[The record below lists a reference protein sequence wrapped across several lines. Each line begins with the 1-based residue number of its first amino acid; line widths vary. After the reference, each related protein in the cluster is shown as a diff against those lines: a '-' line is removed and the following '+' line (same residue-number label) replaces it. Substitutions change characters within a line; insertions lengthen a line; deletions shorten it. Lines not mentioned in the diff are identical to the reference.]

1 MKTKLAACGFLMIL
15 CVGAMAA
22 TTRYVVPPGSG
33 NTPTSP
39 YTSWATAATNLHAV
53 MAVTVGGDTVLLTN
67 GVYMLTNQII
77 IATNITIRS
86 DNNGVIDR
94 AGTIVNGGYPNN
106 SNRCF
111 TLSFSNAVV
120 EGLTITN
127 GYVVGSGGGVY
138 ITAGTL
144 RNCLVTGNTVT
155 NGSGGGVYAAG
166 ATSLIT
172 NCDVI
177 ANLVLNGSGQTV
189 GGGGV
194 KLTAAASLRNSR
206 IMYNNSPIY
215 WSAGGGVHCD
225 GASWVVNC
233 SVISN
238 KVGTD
243 YNTSSSSTSC
253 TGWPFAG
260 SGYAYGGGGVWAAG
274 ANAVTLRNCLIIGNG
289 RGAACTA
296 AGVGS
301 HGGGAT
307 IENCTIVANFGDG
320 IGAGSAS
327 TYNVTNTISFYN
339 TGEAMRPSS
348 SAAGVNPLI
357 TVNCCMTSTNYVTG
371 GSGNIIGTPAFMQ
384 RANGDYRLAPWS
396 RGVDA
401 GLTLSWMSTATDLA
415 DNPRISANSL
425 PDMGAYETTFNSLP
439 ATYYVAHNGQTP
451 VSPYTNGWA
460 AAASNITDVLN
471 VMSDGGTVLV
481 TNGVYT
487 LTNHITVGYMTL
499 RSYNNNGVDRGT
511 IINGNYPNTTNRC
524 LTLNHADAVVDG
536 FTITNGFVNGTNGG
550 GVLMTAGTLRNCLVT
565 GNTVTNSTGGG
576 GGVYATGSG
585 SVVTNCDVIANTA
598 LCTPLSSGGGGVML
612 QSGAQVWNSRI
623 MYNQSPLL
631 SSGGGGIQSS
641 GGSVFNSSIISN
653 TALAGYGSGG
663 VWVYGAGT
671 MLRNCL
677 IMGNGKGGQC
687 NAAGVGSHGGSAVI
701 ESCTIV
707 TNFGDGI
714 GANNPSTY
722 NVTNTISFYN
732 TGEAMRPSSQ
742 AVASNIPL
750 ITVNCCMTSTNY
762 VTGGSSNIITTPLFV
777 NRAGG
782 NYRLLP
788 GSPGVDAGVTQAWM
802 SVATDLDGQPRI
814 SVNGLVDMGAY
825 ETSLVVSTFANVYV
839 AKNGQ
844 TPAWP
849 YTNWVT
855 AATNIPDAL
864 SVLAEGGTVLVS
876 NGVYTLT
883 APIVV
888 GNFNVRS
895 FNNNGV
901 DRGTVIN
908 GNYPNTTN
916 RCFTLNHV
924 NALVEGFTITNGCA
938 PSNDCFGGGVYM
950 TNGILRNC
958 LVTGNLATNNP
969 LAGGSEGGGVYA
981 TGNSVI
987 TNCDITAN
995 SIWYTGSGGGVYLV
1009 SPAQLWNSRILFN
1022 GTPTTNSSIFG
1033 SMGGGVYI
1041 TGANALICN
1050 SVISSNTLP
1059 PLANPTSGG
1068 GVYMNF
1074 GGTLRNCLVAGNS
1087 AFSGAGVAVV
1097 NTPVSDVENCTIAG
1111 NFAGYHGGFATPS
1124 SVTLQVRLKNVIC
1137 YYNQPDN
1144 LYFSNITNA
1153 LFTNCCVS
1161 TAYSLLGSG
1170 NMASSP
1176 AFMNRTSGDYRLW
1189 PWSPG
1194 VDAGLVL
1201 SWMSAATDLAG
1212 QPRINN
1218 LPDMGAYETTLGV
1231 APNLYVAQNGQTPVS
1246 PYTNWM
1252 GASSNIQDAVNM
1264 AFDGATVLVS
1274 NGVYTLTDQLTVG
1287 DFTVRSYNNNG
1298 VDRGTI
1304 INGNYPN
1311 TTNRCFT
1318 LNHVNAV
1325 VEGFTITNGCA
1336 PSNDCFGGGVYMTN
1350 GILRNCLVTGNR
1362 ATNNPVSGG
1371 SRGGG
1376 VYAVGSS
1383 LITNCDITANTI
1395 GNAGFGGGVYL
1406 TTPAQFWNSR
1416 ILHNGTATTNDL
1428 SGGSLGGGAYIY
1440 GTGALIC
1447 NSIIASNAIS
1457 PKANSVNGG
1466 GVYMNDGG
1474 TLRNCLI
1481 TGNSAFAGAGVAV
1494 LGNPTISDVESC
1506 TIAGNFAGFHG
1517 GLATPSA
1524 AIVQVRVKN
1533 VICYSNQPDNLY
1545 FSNITNALFTNCC
1558 TVSSYTL
1565 FGSGNIT
1572 NNPLFVD
1579 PAGPNYRLT
1588 RLSPCVDTGVK
1599 QGWMTDMVDLDGKPR
1614 IWQNNDKVDM
1624 GAYELD
1630 YVLWGSV
1637 FTIR

>member
-1 MKTKLAACGFLMIL
+1 MKTKLVAFGFLMMMSAGVAL
-15 CVGAMAA
+15 AA
-22 TTRYVVPPGSG
+22 TRYVVPPGG
-33 NTPTSP
+33 GHVPTSP
-39 YTSWATAATNLHAV
+39 YTNWVDAATNLHDV
-53 MAVTVGGDTVLLTN
+53 MAVTVGGDTVLVTN
-67 GVYMLTNQII
+67 GVYTLTNQISI
-77 IATNITIRS
+77 TTNITLRS
-86 DNNGVIDR
+86 ENNGTNDAINTIINGDNY
-94 AGTIVNGGYPNN
+94 AGKPVT
-106 SNRCF
+106 NRCF
-111 TLSFSNAVV
+111 TLSHSNAVV
-120 EGLTITN
+120 EGFTITN
-127 GYVVGSGGGVY
+127 GFAMGDGGGVN
-138 ITAGTL
+138 ITSSGGTL
-144 RNCLVTGNTVT
+144 RNCLVIGNTSS
-155 NGSGGGVYAAG
+155 NGSGGGGGVYATG
-166 ATSLIT
+166 AKSVVT

-177 ANLVLNGSGQTV
+177 ANAAKLPAGTV
-189 GGGGV
+189 STGGGG
-194 KLTAAASLRNSR
+194 LMLASGAQAWNSR
-206 IMYNNSPIY
+206 IMYNQSPL
-215 WSAGGGVHCD
+215 
-225 GASWVVNC
+225 
-233 SVISN
+233 
-238 KVGTD
+238 
-243 YNTSSSSTSC
+243 SSSSGGGAFLSSGGSLVNC
-253 TGWPFAG
+253 TIMNNTNLAG
-260 SGYAYGGGGVWAAG
+260 YGGGGVWVMGAG
-274 ANAVTLRNCLIIGNG
+274 NTLRNCLITGNNK
-289 RGAACTA
+289 GAQNNG
-296 AGVGS
+296 AGVGT
-301 HGGGAT
+301 HGGGAV
-307 IENCTIVANFGDG
+307 IENCTIVGNSGDG
-320 IGAGSAS
+320 IGASNWACA
-327 TYNVTNTISFYN
+327 YICRNTIAYYN
-339 TGEAMRPSS
+339 GLADMTTFTGGGTLVAS
-348 SAAGVNPLI
+348 
-357 TVNCCMTSTNYVTG
+357 NCCMSSTGKVTSGSANITG
-371 GSGNIIGTPAFMQ
+371 APAFMQ
-384 RANGDYRLAPWS
+384 RASGDYRLAPWS

-415 DNPRISANSL
+415 GNPRISTL
-425 PDMGAYETTFNSLP
+425 PDMGAYETASGP
-439 ATYYVAHNGQTP
+439 VATYYVAQNGQTP
-451 VSPYTNGWA
+451 VSPYTNGWGG
-460 AAASNITDVLN
+460 AASNITDVFS

-481 TNGVYT
+481 TNGVYM
-487 LTNHITVGYMTL
+487 LTNHITVGYVTL
-499 RSYNNNGVDRGT
+499 RSYNNDGVDRGT
-511 IINGNYPNTTNRC
+511 VINGNFPSTTNRC
-524 LTLNHADAVVDG
+524 FTLNHAEALVEG
-536 FTITNGFVNGTNGG
+536 FTITNGFVSGTNGG

-565 GNTVTNSTGGG
+565 GNTVTNSSYGG

-585 SVVTNCDVIANTA
+585 SVITNCDISANTVR
-598 LCTPLSSGGGGVML
+598 CTLNTSGGGGVML
-612 QSGAQVWNSRI
+612 VSGAQVWNSRI
-623 MYNQSPLL
+623 MYNQSPVAN
-631 SSGGGGIQSS
+631 SGGGGIASY
-641 GGSVFNSSIISN
+641 GGAVFNSSIISN
-653 TALAGYGSGG
+653 TALNGYGSGG
-663 VWVYGAGT
+663 VWVYGVGT
-671 MLRNCL
+671 TLRNCL
-677 IMGNGKGGQC
+677 IVGNGKGGSC

-732 TGEAMRPSSQ
+732 TLEAMRPSSQ
-742 AVASNIPL
+742 AVASNITL

-802 SVATDLDGQPRI
+802 SVAADLDGQSRI
-814 SVNGLVDMGAY
+814 SANGLVDMGAY
-825 ETSLVVSTFANVYV
+825 ETSLVASTFANVYV

-855 AATNIPDAL
+855 AATNITDAL

-876 NGVYTLT
+876 NGVYTLA

-888 GNFNVRS
+888 GNFTVRS
-895 FNNNGV
+895 FNNDGV
-901 DRGTVIN
+901 DRGTIIN

-916 RCFTLNHV
+916 RCFTLTHV
-924 NALVEGFTITNGCA
+924 NSLVEGFTITNGCA

-950 TNGILRNC
+950 ANGILRNC

-969 LAGGSEGGGVYA
+969 SGNRGGGVYA
-981 TGNSVI
+981 AGNSVI

-995 SIWYTGSGGGVYLV
+995 AIWYTGSGGGAYLT
-1009 SPAQLWNSRILFN
+1009 SSAQLWNSRVLFN
-1022 GTPTTNSSIFG
+1022 GTPTTNSIAG
-1033 SMGGGVYI
+1033 STGGGVYI

-1050 SVISSNTLP
+1050 SVISSNILP
-1059 PLANPTSGG
+1059 PQANPASGG
-1068 GVYMNF
+1068 GVYMNN
-1074 GGTLRNCLVAGNS
+1074 GGTLRNCLISGNS
-1087 AFSGAGVAVV
+1087 AFAGAGVAVV
-1097 NTPVSDVENCTIAG
+1097 GSPVSDLENCTIAG
-1111 NFAGYHGGFATPS
+1111 NVSGYRGGLATPS
-1124 SVTLQVRLKNVIC
+1124 GVTLQVRLKNVIC

-1144 LYFSNITNA
+1144 LYLPNTANA

-1161 TAYSLLGSG
+1161 TAYTLLGSG

-1201 SWMSAATDLAG
+1201 SWMSTATDLSG
-1212 QPRINN
+1212 NPRISANT
-1218 LPDMGAYETTLGV
+1218 LPDIGAYETSAGV
-1231 APNLYVAQNGQTPVS
+1231 APSLYVAQNGQTPVA

-1252 GASSNIQDAVNM
+1252 GASSNLQEAINM

-1274 NGVYTLTDQLTVG
+1274 NGVYTLTDQIVVG

-1371 SRGGG
+1371 GGG
-1376 VYAVGSS
+1376 VYAAGSS

-1395 GNAGFGGGVYL
+1395 GNAGYGGGVYL
-1406 TTPAQFWNSR
+1406 TTPAQLWNSR

-1428 SGGSLGGGAYIY
+1428 SGGSLGGGAYIT
-1440 GTGALIC
+1440 GTNALIC
-1447 NSIIASNAIS
+1447 NSVIASNAI
-1457 PKANSVNGG
+1457 PPQANTVNGG
-1466 GVYMNDGG
+1466 GVYMNNGG

-1494 LGNPTISDVESC
+1494 VGNPTISDVESC
-1506 TIAGNFAGFHG
+1506 TIAGNFAGYHG
-1517 GLATPSA
+1517 GLATPSGIILVA
-1524 AIVQVRVKN
+1524 RVKN
-1533 VICYSNQPDNLY
+1533 VICYSNQPDNL
-1545 FSNITNALFTNCC
+1545 FFQNITNALFTNCC
-1558 TVSSYTL
+1558 VVSSYTL
-1565 FGSGNIT
+1565 LGSGNT
-1572 NNPLFVD
+1572 SNNPLFVD
-1579 PAGPNYRLT
+1579 PSGPNYRLI
-1588 RLSPCVDTGVK
+1588 RMSPCVDTGVK